1 MLLVIGSYI
10 WVWQSLGQKSSR
22 LWNELMEAKI
32 NELLI
37 LTDDQIDYQSL
48 PEDTL
53 KQLALND
60 ELFIATSALT
70 ELSIRN
76 SPCAAS
82 VAWEI
87 LSQAHG
93 DHHLQARAVEVLFEV
108 NRKQA
113 MDWIEQQVPECEPFM
128 LNAIME
134 LIIENE
140 SDFKFDPGLSI
151 THLVIERL
159 AEFDEETRASHLEV
173 KSSFLKH
180 FGYLRNWI
188 RRQRSPFGSI

>member
-1 MLLVIGSYI
+1 M
-10 WVWQSLGQKSSR
+10 
-22 LWNELMEAKI
+22 NI

-37 LTDDQIDYQSL
+37 LTEDQIDYSSL
-48 PEDTL
+48 PENTL
-53 KQLALND
+53 EQLAFSD

-70 ELSIRN
+70 ELSMRN

-87 LSQAHG
+87 LSHAHG

-108 NRKQA
+108 NRQRA
-113 MDWIEQQVPECEPFM
+113 MDWMEQQVPECELFM

-140 SDFKFDPGLSI
+140 SDFKFEPGLSI
-151 THLVIERL
+151 THLIIERL
-159 AEFDEETRASHLEV
+159 AEFDEETRFPHPAA

-180 FGYLRNWI
+180 FGYLRAGFAV
-188 RRQRSPFGSI
+188 SAHHLAA

>member
-1 MLLVIGSYI
+1 MS
-10 WVWQSLGQKSSR
+10 
-22 LWNELMEAKI
+22 I
-32 NELLI
+32 NELLM

-53 KQLALND
+53 EQLALSD

-82 VAWEI
+82 VARQI

-108 NRKQA
+108 NSKQA
-113 MDWIEQQVPECEPFM
+113 LDFMRQQVPACDPFM
-128 LNAIME
+128 LNIIME

-140 SDFKFDPGLSI
+140 SDFKSEPGLSI

-159 AEFDEETRASHLEV
+159 QEFDEEATSPNPEV
-173 KSSFLKH
+173 KTNFLKL
-180 FGYLRNWI
+180 FGYL
-188 RRQRSPFGSI
+188 QPEFTTSTHHLAA

>member
-1 MLLVIGSYI
+1 MNIDDLL
-10 WVWQSLGQKSSR
+10 
-22 LWNELMEAKI
+22 M
-32 NELLI
+32 
-37 LTDDQIDYQSL
+37 LTDDQIDYTSL
-48 PEDTL
+48 SEDIL
-53 KQLALND
+53 QQLALGE

-87 LSQAHG
+87 LSHAHG

-108 NRKQA
+108 NRKRA
-113 MDWIEQQVPECEPFM
+113 MDWLEQQVPECEPFM

-140 SDFKFDPGLSI
+140 SDFKFEPGLSI

-159 AEFDEETRASHLEV
+159 AEFDEDYEGTRFPHPAV

-180 FGYLRNWI
+180 FDYLR
-188 RRQRSPFGSI
+188 SGFAASAHHLAA